1 MNQHFCGGEIDRG
14 TLINCE
20 TKRISLEN
28 EFVVV
33 LSEGE
38 AEIGEKTKGR
48 RTIEWSTAFRTN
60 FYRTG
65 FLLISYIPIVQIP
78 LDRIFSKQSNDT
90 IIPKPSDYDENEEIH
105 SSDEDEEVNQQF
117 SENED
122 ADDADAV
129 ETPQDKRL
137 KLAKLYL
144 EEIEKEEQ
152 SRAEDKEVYDTV
164 SQRLTNEY
172 LDSVGKLRR
181 KVADTIDRV
190 DTGNILKLKHK
201 LHKSPVT
208 CVCLLAD
215 NKFLFTG
222 DKSSI
227 VLKRQCIDMS
237 VVGHIDVTHGRCKE
251 DEPKNDKKR
260 RSQIWTLAA
269 STDGR
274 FLAIGEM
281 GVHIQIWCVDRL
293 THLQTFKG
301 HRDVVTSLVFRKD
314 THDLYSASR
323 DRSVKIWSLDEMAYV
338 ETLYGHQSGITGID
352 ALARER
358 AITAGGADCSIRI
371 WKIAE
376 ESQLIYNGH
385 SGSIESV
392 RLINEENFLSA
403 GDDG

>member
-1 MNQHFCGGEIDRG
+1 MATRKCVH
-14 TLINCE
+14 LIV
-20 TKRISLEN
+20 TRARFHQFLVPT
-28 EFVVV
+28 FV
-33 LSEGE
+33 
-38 AEIGEKTKGR
+38 
-48 RTIEWSTAFRTN
+48 
-60 FYRTG
+60 
-65 FLLISYIPIVQIP
+65 VQIP
-78 LDRIFSKQSNDT
+78 LESKFTKKSNET
-90 IIPKPSDYDENEEIH
+90 SKPKASDYDENEEIH

-117 SENED
+117 SEDED
-122 ADDADAV
+122 ADDADAI

-152 SRAEDKEVYDTV
+152 SRAEDKELYDTV

-181 KVADTIDRV
+181 KVADNLDRV
-190 DTGNILKLKHK
+190 DTNAISKLKHK

-208 CVCLLAD
+208 CVCLTAD
-215 NKFLFTG
+215 NKFVFTG
-222 DKSSI
+222 AKSSI
-227 VLKRQCIDMS
+227 VLKWQSADMT
-237 VVGHIDVTHGRCKE
+237 VVGHIDVTQGRSKE
-251 DEPKNDKKR
+251 DEPKSDKKR
-260 RSQIWTLAA
+260 RSQIWTLAT

-281 GVHIQIWCVDRL
+281 GVHIQIWCAERL

-314 THDLYSASR
+314 SHDLYSASR

-338 ETLYGHQSGITGID
+338 ETLYGHQSAITGID

-358 AITAGGADCSIRI
+358 AVTAGGSDCSIRI

-385 SGSIESV
+385 NGSIESV
-392 RLINEENFLSA
+392 RLMNEENFLSA

>member
-1 MNQHFCGGEIDRG
+1 MQ
-14 TLINCE
+14 LP
-20 TKRISLEN
+20 
-28 EFVVV
+28 
-33 LSEGE
+33 
-38 AEIGEKTKGR
+38 
-48 RTIEWSTAFRTN
+48 IE
-60 FYRTG
+60 
-65 FLLISYIPIVQIP
+65 
-78 LDRIFSKQSNDT
+78 SKFAKKSNDT
-90 IIPKPSDYDENEEIH
+90 IKPKATDYDENEEIH
-105 SSDEDEEVNQQF
+105 SSDEDEELNQQF
-117 SENED
+117 SDDED

-144 EEIEKEEQ
+144 EEIEKEEKN
-152 SRAEDKEVYDTV
+152 RAEDKELYDTV

-181 KVADTIDRV
+181 KVADSLDRV
-190 DTGNILKLKHK
+190 DTENISKLKHK
-201 LHKSPVT
+201 LHKAPVT
-208 CVCLLAD
+208 CVCLMAD
-215 NKFLFTG
+215 NKFVFTG

-227 VLKRQCIDMS
+227 VLKWSSADMK
-237 VVGHIDVTHGRCKE
+237 VVGHIDVTNGRSKE

-260 RSQIWTLAA
+260 RSQIWALAV
-269 STDGR
+269 STDGK

-281 GVHIQIWCVDRL
+281 GVHIQIWCAERL

-314 THDLYSASR
+314 THDLYTASR

-338 ETLYGHQSGITGID
+338 ETLYGHQSGITAID

-358 AITAGGADCSIRI
+358 AITAGGSDCSIRI

-392 RLINEENFLSA
+392 RLLNEENFLSA